1 MCIHTPMIEMK
12 VKDVMTKNVVV
23 AEVPGSRE
31 DILRIF
37 GKYEVSGVPVVKAGT
52 RQFAGIITRSDVFK
66 NPEES
71 QLAMLMNR
79 NPVTISPDASLKR
92 AARLFYEK
100 RIHGIPVIK
109 RGKLVGVISP
119 IDILKVIAEMGNH
132 MVEEY
137 LSPVF
142 IPIYQETP
150 LPVVMKLFRLTHASA
165 LPVLDDEGA
174 LAGMVADGDLFN
186 FSHLNETVVK
196 ADLGIGEDEDMWT
209 WEGIRDVMRLYY
221 ETSKIELPP
230 VPVKEVMVT
239 EVITTYLKTKIA
251 AVAQKMIEH
260 DVDQL
265 PVLDEH
271 DELVGMIY
279 DIDLMRAIL

>member
-1 MCIHTPMIEMK
+1 MTEMK

-150 LPVVMKLFRLTHASA
+150 LPVV
-165 LPVLDDEGA
+165 
-174 LAGMVADGDLFN
+174 
-186 FSHLNETVVK
+186 
-196 ADLGIGEDEDMWT
+196 
-209 WEGIRDVMRLYY
+209 
-221 ETSKIELPP
+221 
-230 VPVKEVMVT
+230 
-239 EVITTYLKTKIA
+239 
-251 AVAQKMIEH
+251 
-260 DVDQL
+260 
-265 PVLDEH
+265 
-271 DELVGMIY
+271 
-279 DIDLMRAIL
+279 

>member
-1 MCIHTPMIEMK
+1 
-12 VKDVMTKNVVV
+12 MTKDIIV
-23 AEVPGSRE
+23 AEVPGTRE

-52 RQFAGIITRSDVFK
+52 RHFAGIITRSDVFK
-66 NPEES
+66 HPEES

-79 NPVTISPDASLKR
+79 RPITISPDAGIKK
-92 AARLFYEK
+92 AAQLFHEK
-100 RIHGIPVIK
+100 RIHGIPVVK
-109 RGKLVGVISP
+109 GDTLVGVISP
-119 IDILKVIAEMGNH
+119 IDILKVIAEIGDASA
-132 MVEEY
+132 EDY

-142 IPIYQETP
+142 IPIYLETP

-165 LPVLDDEGA
+165 LPVLDDGGM
-174 LAGMVADGDLFN
+174 LVGMVADGDLFT

-196 ADLGIGEDEDMWT
+196 ADLGIGEDEDVWT

-221 ETSKIELPP
+221 ETSKIELPA

-239 EVITTYLKTKIA
+239 EVITTYLKTKIST
-251 AVAQKMIEH
+251 VADKMIEH
-260 DVDQL
+260 NVDQL

-271 DELVGMIY
+271 DDILGMVY
-279 DIDLMRAIL
+279 DVDLMKAIL